1 MTGIEIKGKRA
12 VVLGRSKIVG
22 APMSDLLT
30 WNHATVTVCHSR
42 TADLKAEV
50 SRLAVCC
57 VLHMWFIAL
66 SCSLL
71 YLFSVFKLFFFFE
84 LLLYIAVCFILFLE
98 LFYFLFETFA
108 LSCCLICY
116 IFSWTVALSCCLLF
130 FSFFLFGNYSIE
142 LLSASFF
149 LGISGLELLCPLF
162 FLVLLCFVLYFLWTI
177 AWSCCV
183 LYFLFVWIVAWSC
196 CLIYVLV
203 GTIALTLRFSYRL
216 TMGETLVADGIR
228 RHRGIL

>member
-130 FSFFLFGNYSIE
+130 FLF
-142 LLSASFF
+142 FF
-149 LGISGLELLCPLF
+149 LGTIALSCCLLHSFLEL
-162 FLVLLCFVLYFLWTI
+162 VVWN
-177 AWSCCV
+177 CCV
-183 LYFLFVWIVAWSC
+183 LYFFLFCFALCFIFFELLLGVAVC
-196 CLIYVLV
+196 FIFCLFELLL
-203 GTIALTLRFSYRL
+203 G
-216 TMGETLVADGIR
+216 VAVSFMF
-228 RHRGIL
+228 